1 MKYGP
6 TVSLNNPDTIHLLMT
21 DEFTK
26 GGMALIGLHLSPD
39 GETSIA
45 KGIPATPENIAAIY
59 QINKH
64 MRIYIKYRGPR
75 RCGTPHLFEKRCN
88 IIRCLLQVGELFCGI
103 RIKPYYELGTISTS
117 LRNY

>member
-75 RCGTPHLFEKRCN
+75 RPGDVGRRTCLKRDATSFA
-88 IIRCLLQVGELFCGI
+88 V
-103 RIKPYYELGTISTS
+103 YYKWES
-117 LRNY
+117 YFAE